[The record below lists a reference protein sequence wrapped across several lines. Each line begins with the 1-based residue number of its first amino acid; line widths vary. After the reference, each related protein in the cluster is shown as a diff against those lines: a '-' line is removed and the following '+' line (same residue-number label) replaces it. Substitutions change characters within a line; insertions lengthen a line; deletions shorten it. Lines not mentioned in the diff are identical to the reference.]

1 MVFRFYEL
9 LVSNG
14 YFGQSRQGSRDL
26 WIDRS
31 FMLSEN
37 IEWFSP
43 QAAQHWRSGS
53 QAPLLQLPPHPLST
67 EPRPRDSIWA
77 LWSVDNG
84 ECVWCRPHLS
94 GLQLLPCRL
103 NPSSGAPASNNPEL
117 LPGNPCPIPAKRSLV
132 PALRSVSSSSVTS
145 NCFICLPRQLGQD
158 RPQLQKIK
166 VKTSS
171 IIWWMSWGLWYL
183 RWRIFEQDKQLP
195 IPRPPLRRKLD
206 HRLVFPSGPP
216 HKSNP
221 NLSLAMLPFHTLSP
235 LQKKK

>member
-1 MVFRFYEL
+1 MSFWCPMVILAKVVKGQEIFGSTDRLCFQKILNGSHLKLHNTGGQFLRLPSSNFLPTRSQPNLGLATPSERF
-9 LVSNG
+9 VICW
-14 YFGQSRQGSRDL
+14 Q
-26 WIDRS
+26 
-31 FMLSEN
+31 
-37 IEWFSP
+37 
-43 QAAQHWRSGS
+43 WR
-53 QAPLLQLPPHPLST
+53 
-67 EPRPRDSIWA
+67 
-77 LWSVDNG
+77 
-84 ECVWCRPHLS
+84 VWCPPHLS
-94 GLQLLPCRL
+94 GLQLLPCCR

-132 PALRSVSSSSVTS
+132 PALKSVSSSSVTS

-171 IIWWMSWGLWYL
+171 IIWWKSWGLWYL

-195 IPRPPLRRKLD
+195 IPRPPLRRKLG
-206 HRLVFPSGPP
+206 HRLVFSSGPP

-221 NLSLAMLPFHTLSP
+221 NLSLAMLPFHTLSS